1 MELLVKKA
9 MQKDADAFTTLMR
22 GQMQNMYKTAR
33 ALLYSD
39 EDIADAI
46 QDTILTCW
54 EKLTQLQE
62 PKYFR
67 TWMTRILINKCNDIL
82 RKQQRMVLVETLP
95 ETPAPD
101 LGFANLEWEQVLNRL
116 KPRDRIVV
124 ILYYV
129 EGFKTSEIAQM
140 LDIAESTVRNRLA
153 RSRGQLAT
161 EYYPEYKE
169 PKERSV

>member
-1 MELLVKKA
+1 MENLVKQA
-9 MQKDADAFTTLMR
+9 MKKDADAFTTLMR

-82 RKQQRMVLVETLP
+82 RAQQKFVLVETLP
-95 ETPAPD
+95 ETPAAD
-101 LGFANLEWEQVLNRL
+101 LGYANLEWEQVLDRL
-116 KPRDRIVV
+116 KPKDRIVV

-140 LDIAESTVRNRLA
+140 LEIAESTVRNRLA
-153 RSRGQLAT
+153 RSRSKLAT
-161 EYYPEYKE
+161 EYYPEIKE
-169 PKERSV
+169 EKSV

>member
-1 MELLVKKA
+1 MEHLVRKA

-22 GQMQNMYKTAR
+22 NQMQNMYKTAR

-82 RKQQRMVLVETLP
+82 RKQQKFVLVETLP

-101 LGFANLEWEQVLNRL
+101 LGFSNLEWEQVLMRL
-116 KPRDRIVV
+116 KPNDRIVV

-153 RSRGQLAT
+153 RSRGKLAT
-161 EYYPEYKE
+161 EYYPEIKE
-169 PKERSV
+169 EKSV

>member
-1 MELLVKKA
+1 MELLVQKA
-9 MQKDADAFTTLMR
+9 MKKDAEAFTALMR

-33 ALLYSD
+33 ALLHSD

-54 EKLTQLQE
+54 EKLSQLQE

-82 RKQQRMVLVETLP
+82 RKQQKFVLVEDMP
-95 ETPAPD
+95 DTPTDD
-101 LGFANLEWEQVLNRL
+101 LGFANLEWEQILMRL

-140 LDIAESTVRNRLA
+140 LDIPESTVRGSLA
-153 RSRGQLAT
+153 RSRSKLAT
-161 EYYPEYKE
+161 EYYPEIKE
-169 PKERSV
+169 EKSV

>member
-1 MELLVKKA
+1 MEYLVKQA
-9 MQKDADAFTTLMR
+9 MQKDAEAFAALIR

-33 ALLYSD
+33 AILHSD

-54 EKLTQLQE
+54 EKLSQLE
-62 PKYFR
+62 EAKYFR
-67 TWMTRILINKCNDIL
+67 TWMTRILINKCKDII
-82 RKQQRMVLVETLP
+82 RAQQKIVLVETIP

-101 LGFANLEWEQVLNRL
+101 LGFANLEWNQVLERL
-116 KPRDRIVV
+116 KPKDRIVI

-140 LDIAESTVRNRLA
+140 LDMPESTVRGSLA
-153 RSRGQLAT
+153 RSRGKLAT
-161 EYYPEYKE
+161 EYFSEIKE
-169 PKERSV
+169 EKSV

>member
-1 MELLVKKA
+1 MELLVQKA
-9 MQKDADAFTTLMR
+9 MKKDAEAFTTLMR

-54 EKLTQLQE
+54 EKLSQLQE

-82 RKQQRMVLVETLP
+82 RKQQKFVLVEDMP
-95 ETPAPD
+95 DTPTDD
-101 LGFANLEWEQVLNRL
+101 LGFANLEWEQILMRL

-140 LDIAESTVRNRLA
+140 LDIPESTVRGSLA
-153 RSRGQLAT
+153 RSRSKLAT
-161 EYYPEYKE
+161 EYYPEIKE
-169 PKERSV
+169 EKSV

>member
-1 MELLVKKA
+1 MENLVRQA
-9 MQKDADAFTTLMR
+9 MQKNADAFTTLMR
-22 GQMQNMYKTAR
+22 NQMQNMYKTAR
-33 ALLYSD
+33 AILYSD

-54 EKLTQLQE
+54 EKLSRLEE
-62 PKYFR
+62 PMYFR

-82 RKQQRMVLVETLP
+82 RAQKKFVLVENLP

-101 LGFANLEWEQVLNRL
+101 LGFSNLEWIQVLERL
-116 KPRDRIVV
+116 KPKDRIVV

-140 LDIAESTVRNRLA
+140 LEMSESTVRGTLA
-153 RSRGQLAT
+153 RSREKLAT
-161 EYYPEYKE
+161 EYDPEIKE
-169 PKERSV
+169 EKSV